1 MCKEDILHNF
11 FLAMRKYCVRLH
23 QMVIASND
31 NCKFLHYTDYFHIQI
46 ICYIMSILRFNEVSN
61 KHFRMRLHHKEQM

>member
-1 MCKEDILHNF
+1 MSVSMCKEDILHNF

-23 QMVIASND
+23 QMVIASNY

-46 ICYIMSILRFNEVSN
+46 ICYIMSIYALMKYQINFFE
-61 KHFRMRLHHKEQM
+61 